1 MKTYLKDI
9 LNSLPAVIKYL
20 MIGGTVVFISF
31 LIPEDLR
38 FKYQFSEN
46 TIWKYED
53 YQAPFDFA
61 VQKTEKEIQEIKQN
75 ALAQLIPFYNYQP
88 EVYSKVSKELLQKM
102 EEVASGDTDE
112 NWRSKLLDFLS
123 QRYNQGVIQRQDTFQ
138 SDYINILK
146 TNTVE
151 KTNEQQL
158 ISIIDLR
165 SQLQNYLSDLSI
177 NLTLQGET
185 LQANLQYDQQM
196 TENEL
201 DQILS
206 KSSLVRGK
214 VSEGEMIVRKGQ
226 VINEEIYQKLNTLKD
241 KYEQNKSL
249 GSKYWNVW
257 IGYFLITSLCILIF
271 ILYLIKNSYEVFSNF
286 AQFTF
291 VLLLVLAF
299 SWLVYYIEGLQILS
313 VYLLP
318 FCIVPIVI
326 KNFFGQHIAF
336 ITFLFV
342 VIISSLLSTY
352 GYEFTII
359 QLLAGI
365 VAIVA
370 DFNPKNWMSFFKSLS
385 YIAGVYLLTYFTLN
399 LIETG
404 DMTLLDWRSGGWL
417 LVSAF
422 LNLLA
427 YPFIPLFER
436 IFGFT
441 SSVRLGELA
450 DLERP
455 LLKDLAIRAPG
466 SFQHS
471 LQVAN
476 LSEAAAKTIGAN
488 ASLVRTAALYHD
500 IGKMEQARYFIENS
514 DGNNYHKEL
523 EPEES
528 ARIIIDHVVNGAKL
542 ARKKGLPSVITRF
555 IRTHHGTT
563 RVEYFYQKALNQNE
577 YVDSTQFT
585 YPGPKPVTKEETLL
599 MVADSLEAAAKA
611 IKDPSIEDLQNLLEK
626 IVHSKINQG
635 QFDESALSF
644 EELEIVKES
653 FLRTLKSI
661 YHGRIKYP
669 ESKAE

>member
-9 LNSLPAVIKYL
+9 LNSLPTVIKYL
-20 MIGGTVVFISF
+20 MIAGTVVFISF

-38 FKYQFSEN
+38 FKYQFSKN

-61 VQKTEKEIQEIKQN
+61 IQKTEEEVEQIRKN
-75 ALAQLIPFYNYQP
+75 ALKELIPFYEYQP
-88 EVYSKVSKELLQKM
+88 ETISEVSKRLLSLAGKSTSEKM
-102 EEVASGDTDE
+102 KAGRQNQLV
-112 NWRSKLLDFLS
+112 DFL
-123 QRYNQGVIQRQDTFQ
+123 NQNYDKGVIERQDTFP
-138 SDYINILK
+138 SNDIKVLRN
-146 TNTVE
+146 NTVE
-151 KTNEQQL
+151 KTRMDQL
-158 ISIIDLR
+158 VKIDDFR
-165 SQLQNYLSDLSI
+165 NSLQNYFNDLGFNI
-177 NLTLQGET
+177 DLQGKTLEANLKYNKQLTL
-185 LQANLQYDQQM
+185 D
-196 TENEL
+196 EL
-201 DQILS
+201 DQILAG
-206 KSSLVRGK
+206 SSLVRGK
-214 VSEGEMIVRKGQ
+214 VSQGEMIARKGQ
-226 VINEEIYQKLNTLKD
+226 IIDETTYQKLKTLKD
-241 KYEQNKSL
+241 KYEQNKNL

-271 ILYLIKNSYEVFSNF
+271 ILYLVRNSYEVFSNF
-286 AQFTF
+286 AQFAF
-291 VLLLVLAF
+291 VLLWILVF
-299 SWLVYYIEGLQILS
+299 SWLVYYIEELQILS

-326 KNFFGQHIAF
+326 KNFFGEHIAF

-352 GYEFTII
+352 GYEFTVI

-365 VAIVA
+365 VAIVT
-370 DFNPKNWMSFFKSLS
+370 DFNPKNWMSFFKSLA

-404 DMTLLDWRSGGWL
+404 DITLLDWQSGGWL

-441 SSVRLGELA
+441 SNVRLGELA

-455 LLKDLAIRAPG
+455 LLKDLALRAPG
-466 SFQHS
+466 TFQHS

-476 LSEAAAKTIGAN
+476 LSEAAAKSIGAN
-488 ASLVRTAALYHD
+488 SSLVRTAALYHD
-500 IGKMEQARYFIENS
+500 IGKMEQAKYFVENS
-514 DGNNYHKEL
+514 DGTNYHQNL
-523 EPEES
+523 DPEES
-528 ARIIIDHVVNGAKL
+528 ARIIIDHVINGAEL

-563 RVEYFYQKALNQNE
+563 RVEYFYQKALKENKN
-577 YVDSTQFT
+577 VDVTQFT
-585 YPGPKPVTKEETLL
+585 YPGPTPVSKEETLL

-611 IKDPSIEDLQNLLEK
+611 IKDPSIEDLENLLEK
-626 IVHSKINQG
+626 IVRSKISQG
-635 QFDESALSF
+635 QFEESALSF
-644 EELEIVKES
+644 EELEIIKDS

-669 ESKAE
+669 ESQA

>member
-20 MIGGTVVFISF
+20 MIAGTVIFISF

-38 FKYQFSEN
+38 FKYQFSKN

-61 VQKTEKEIQEIKQN
+61 IQKTDEEIQAIKEEAKNQ
-75 ALAQLIPFYNYQP
+75 LAPFYEYQP
-88 EVYSKVSKELLQKM
+88 NVLAKVREQIVDKISLEYSGTEKIHMIASVSEFLNQKYSKGIIHRTDTFPSSRFNLLKNNTVKKAGIEDVISLQ
-102 EEVASGDTDE
+102 DFRRQFQNHLTQE
-112 NWRSKLLDFLS
+112 NIDLS
-123 QRYNQGVIQRQDTFQ
+123 TSNSILEPNLIYNQ
-138 SDYINILK
+138 
-146 TNTVE
+146 
-151 KTNEQQL
+151 
-158 ISIIDLR
+158 
-165 SQLQNYLSDLSI
+165 
-177 NLTLQGET
+177 
-185 LQANLQYDQQM
+185 AM
-196 TENEL
+196 TEEEL
-201 DQILS
+201 GQILS
-206 KSSLVRGK
+206 RRSLVRGK
-214 VSEGEMIVRKGQ
+214 VSEGEMIARKGQ
-226 VINEEIYQKLNTLKD
+226 IIDETTYQKLKTLKN

-257 IGYFLITSLCILIF
+257 IGYFIITSVCILIF
-271 ILYLIKNSYEVFSNF
+271 ILYLIRNSYEVFSNF

-291 VLLLVLAF
+291 VLLWVLLF
-299 SWLVYYIEGLQILS
+299 SWLVYYIENIKILS

-326 KNFFGQHIAF
+326 KNFFGEHIAF

-342 VIISSLLSTY
+342 IIISSLLSTY

-370 DFNPKNWMSFFKSLS
+370 DFNPKNWMSFFKSLA
-385 YIAGVYLLTYFTLN
+385 YIAGVYLLTFFTLN

-404 DMTLLDWRSGGWL
+404 DIILLDWRSGGWL

-466 SFQHS
+466 TFQHS

-476 LSEAAAKTIGAN
+476 LSEAAAKSIGAN
-488 ASLVRTAALYHD
+488 AGLVRTAALYHD
-500 IGKMEQARYFIENS
+500 IGKMDQAKYFVENS
-514 DGNNYHKEL
+514 DGTNYHQEL
-523 EPEES
+523 QPEES
-528 ARIIIDHVVNGAKL
+528 AEIIINHVIKGAEL

-555 IRTHHGTT
+555 ILTHHGTT
-563 RVEYFYQKALNQNE
+563 RVEYFYRQAVEKNE
-577 YVDSTQFT
+577 SVDVTRFT
-585 YPGPKPVTKEETLL
+585 YPGPKPVSKEETLL
-599 MVADSLEAAAKA
+599 MIADSLEAAAKS
-611 IKDPSIEDLQNLLEK
+611 IKDPSIQDLNDMLEK
-626 IVHSKINQG
+626 IVRHKINQG
-635 QFDESALSF
+635 QFEESALSF
-644 EELEIVKES
+644 EELEIVKDS

-669 ESKAE
+669 ESQA

>member
-1 MKTYLKDI
+1 
-9 LNSLPAVIKYL
+9 
-20 MIGGTVVFISF
+20 
-31 LIPEDLR
+31 
-38 FKYQFSEN
+38 
-46 TIWKYED
+46 
-53 YQAPFDFA
+53 
-61 VQKTEKEIQEIKQN
+61 
-75 ALAQLIPFYNYQP
+75 
-88 EVYSKVSKELLQKM
+88 
-102 EEVASGDTDE
+102 
-112 NWRSKLLDFLS
+112 
-123 QRYNQGVIQRQDTFQ
+123 
-138 SDYINILK
+138 
-146 TNTVE
+146 
-151 KTNEQQL
+151 
-158 ISIIDLR
+158 
-165 SQLQNYLSDLSI
+165 
-177 NLTLQGET
+177 
-185 LQANLQYDQQM
+185 
-196 TENEL
+196 
-201 DQILS
+201 
-206 KSSLVRGK
+206 
-214 VSEGEMIVRKGQ
+214 
-226 VINEEIYQKLNTLKD
+226 
-241 KYEQNKSL
+241 
-249 GSKYWNVW
+249 
-257 IGYFLITSLCILIF
+257 
-271 ILYLIKNSYEVFSNF
+271 
-286 AQFTF
+286 
-291 VLLLVLAF
+291 
-299 SWLVYYIEGLQILS
+299 LVYYIEELQILS

-326 KNFFGQHIAF
+326 KNFFGEHIAF

-352 GYEFTII
+352 GYEFTVI

-370 DFNPKNWMSFFKSLS
+370 DFNPKNWMSFFKSLA

-404 DMTLLDWRSGGWL
+404 DITLLDWQSGGWL

-466 SFQHS
+466 TFQHS

-476 LSEAAAKTIGAN
+476 LSEAAAKSIGAN

-500 IGKMEQARYFIENS
+500 IGKMDQAKYFVENS
-514 DGNNYHKEL
+514 DGTNYHKDL
-523 EPEES
+523 APEES
-528 ARIIIDHVVNGAKL
+528 AKIIIDHVIKGAEL

-563 RVEYFYQKALNQNE
+563 RVEYFYQKALKENE
-577 YVDSTQFT
+577 KVDVTQYT
-585 YPGPKPVTKEETLL
+585 YPGPTPVSKEETLL

-611 IKDPSIEDLQNLLEK
+611 IQDPSIQDLEDLLEK
-626 IVHSKINQG
+626 IVRTKITLG
-635 QFDESALSF
+635 QFEESALSF
-644 EELEIVKES
+644 EELEIIKDS

-669 ESKAE
+669 ESQA